1 MIEVKNIYFKYAK
14 EFVQKNTS
22 FSVSK
27 GEKIAL
33 FGVNGSG
40 KTSLLKLLD
49 GLIFPQ
55 KGEILFEGQKLTK
68 QSLKDKDFRKEF
80 RTSVGLLFQNPDIM
94 LFNPSVY
101 EELSFGLKQL
111 QHRNLDEKIN
121 YWAEK
126 LNLSGL
132 LDKSPVK
139 LSGGEKQRIALAS
152 ILILEPKLLLL
163 DEPFSSLDPRA
174 TGWLID
180 FLNSLDS
187 TLIMALHNMEL
198 AREIAERV
206 IVLSENH
213 EIIYDGDINDFANNK
228 EELVKAGLWH
238 RHSGKEPHFHNF

>member
-1 MIEVKNIYFKYAK
+1 
-14 EFVQKNTS
+14 
-22 FSVSK
+22 
-27 GEKIAL
+27 
-33 FGVNGSG
+33 
-40 KTSLLKLLD
+40 LLKLLN

-55 KGEILFEGQKLTK
+55 KGEILFEGHKLTK
-68 QSLKDKDFRKEF
+68 QSLKDKNFRREF

-94 LFNPSVY
+94 LFNPTVY

-111 QHRNLDEKIN
+111 KHSNLDGEIN
-121 YWAEK
+121 HWAEK

-198 AREIAERV
+198 AKEIAERV

-213 EIIYDGDINDFANNK
+213 EIVYDGDIHDFANDK
-228 EELVKAGLWH
+228 DKLVKAGLWH
-238 RHSGKEPHFHNF
+238 EHSGKEPHYHNF

>member
-1 MIEVKNIYFKYAK
+1 MIEVKNIHFKYTK
-14 EFVQKNTS
+14 EWVLKNIN
-22 FSVSK
+22 FSISK
-27 GEKIAL
+27 GEKVAL

-55 KGEILFEGQKLTK
+55 KGEILFEGRKVTK
-68 QSLKDKDFRKEF
+68 QSLKDKDFRREF
-80 RTSVGLLFQNPDIM
+80 RTSVGLLFQNPDVM
-94 LFNPSVY
+94 LFNPTVY

-111 QHRNLDEKIN
+111 QQKNPDEKVN

-126 LNLSGL
+126 LKLSAL

-139 LSGGEKQRIALAS
+139 MSGGEKQRIALAS
-152 ILILEPKLLLL
+152 IVILEPKLLLL
-163 DEPFSSLDPRA
+163 DEPFSSLDPIA

-198 AREIAERV
+198 AREITERV

-213 EIIYDGDINDFANNK
+213 EIIYDGDIDNFANNK
-228 EELVKAGLWH
+228 DKLVKAGLWH

>member
-1 MIEVKNIYFKYAK
+1 MIEIKNIYYRYTK
-14 EFVQKNTS
+14 EWVLKNIR

-49 GLIFPQ
+49 GLLFPQ
-55 KGEILFEGQKLTK
+55 KGEILFEERQLTK
-68 QSLKDKDFRKEF
+68 QSLKDKDFRKKF

-94 LFNPSVY
+94 LFNPIVY

-111 QHRNLDEKIN
+111 QYKNLDEKIN

-126 LNLSGL
+126 LNLTDL
-132 LDKSPVK
+132 LDTSPVK

-152 ILILEPKLLLL
+152 ILILEPQLLLL

-180 FLNSLDS
+180 FLNSLDA
-187 TLIMALHNMEL
+187 TLIMALHNIEL
-198 AREIAERV
+198 AGEIADRV
-206 IVLSENH
+206 IVLSESH
-213 EIIYDGDINDFANNK
+213 EIIYDGDIHHFAHDK
-228 EELVKAGLWH
+228 DKLVKAGLWH
-238 RHSGKEPHFHNF
+238 SHSGKKPHFHNF

>member
-1 MIEVKNIYFKYAK
+1 MIEVKNVYFKYTK
-14 EFVQKNTS
+14 DWVLKNAS
-22 FSVSK
+22 FSISK
-27 GEKIAL
+27 GEKVAL

-55 KGEILFEGQKLTK
+55 KGEILFEKHKLTK
-68 QSLKDKDFRKEF
+68 QSLKEKDFRKKF
-80 RTSVGLLFQNPDIM
+80 RTSVGLLFQNPDVM

-111 QHRNLDEKIN
+111 QHGNLDEKIN

-132 LDKSPVK
+132 LHKSPVK

-152 ILILEPKLLLL
+152 ILIVEPELLLL
-163 DEPFSSLDPRA
+163 DEPFSSLDPKA
-174 TGWLID
+174 TGWFID

-187 TLIMALHNMEL
+187 TLVMAIHNIEL
-198 AREIAERV
+198 AREFAKRV

-213 EIIYDGDINDFANNK
+213 EIIYDGDIHNFAHNK
-228 EELVKAGLWH
+228 DELVKAGLWH
-238 RHSGKEPHFHNF
+238 QHSGKEPHFHNF

>member
-1 MIEVKNIYFKYAK
+1 MIEVKNIYFKYENK
-14 EFVQKNTS
+14 FIQKNAS

-27 GEKIAL
+27 GEKVAL

-40 KTSLLKLLD
+40 KTSLLKLLN

-55 KGEILFEGQKLTK
+55 KGEIFFEGKNLTK
-68 QSLKDKDFRKEF
+68 QSLKKKDFRKKF

-94 LFNPSVY
+94 LFNPTVY

-111 QHRNLDEKIN
+111 QERNLDEKIN
-121 YWAEK
+121 LWAEK
-126 LNLSGL
+126 LNLLDL
-132 LDKSPVK
+132 LDKTPVK
-139 LSGGEKQRIALAS
+139 LSGGEKQRVALAS

-180 FLNSLDS
+180 FLGSLDS

-206 IVLSENH
+206 IVLSEHH
-213 EIIYDGDINDFANNK
+213 EIVYDGNINDFANNK
-228 EELVKAGLWH
+228 DNLVKAGLWH
-238 RHSGKEPHFHNF
+238 KHSGKEPHVHNF

>member
-14 EFVQKNTS
+14 EFVQKNAS

-49 GLIFPQ
+49 GLLFPQ
-55 KGEILFEGQKLTK
+55 KGEILFEGRKLTK
-68 QSLKDKDFRKEF
+68 QSLKDKDFRREF

-94 LFNPSVY
+94 LFNPTVY

-111 QHRNLDEKIN
+111 KHSNLDGEIN
-121 YWAEK
+121 HWAEK

-132 LDKSPVK
+132 LGKSPVK

-213 EIIYDGDINDFANNK
+213 EIVYDGDIHNFANDK
-228 EELVKAGLWH
+228 DKLAKAGLWH
-238 RHSGKEPHFHNF
+238 EHSGKKPHYHNF